1 MLLLD
6 HHMEE
11 MLLVGLVPEVEA
23 LAPLVEEPPPLG
35 DTESQPPL
43 PLPLPNIPVGGRLAH
58 FAQNWAEI
66 TDDKWVLS
74 LIRKG
79 YRIPFKERPIL
90 SPNPTFFQ
98 QPLSLQLEEEVAS
111 LLSKGAVEEII
122 PECPGYYS
130 RIFLVPKK
138 NGKLR
143 LIIDLSMLN
152 RSVYTETFKM
162 EIQRKVRNAVQLND
176 WAFSLDLTDAYM
188 HIPIHHR
195 SRKYLRFMLRGRV
208 YQFKALPFGLSTSP
222 FVFTRLMIVIATFLR
237 RRAITLHPYLDDWL
251 ARNQN
256 RQKLLEHRQF
266 IMWLINS
273 LGLIINYEKSDLVP
287 AQVFTFIGMEF
298 LTHIN
303 IVRVP
308 QARQMKILDSVR
320 IFLQKT
326 SVSARDFLSLLG
338 QLNAA
343 ADFVML
349 GRLHLRPLQMSLH
362 NQWQPQKFPLCH
374 QIGITTKILQHLKW
388 WLQEDLYRHG
398 IPMKIDPPSHTIF
411 TDASLSGWGAHVE
424 PEGLLFHGLW
434 TEDQS
439 RLHINV
445 LEMKAIFLSLTR
457 AVHKV
462 KNSTVLVSTDNTTV
476 VAYIRH
482 QGGTHST
489 VLSEEVWNIL
499 NLCLAH
505 NIQLLAKH
513 IPGRFNTLADRMS
526 RIDKPIS
533 TEWSL
538 NQEIANKIF
547 QIMDFPSID
556 LFATRLNH
564 RLPLYVSPI
573 PDQKALSIDA
583 ISMDWNRIH
592 AYAFP
597 PFHLIQTVINKVRIS
612 QCRIVLIAP
621 LWPDRPW
628 FPELLG
634 LLVSPP
640 VSLPVIPN
648 LLAQLKGRI
657 LHQNPGHLQLH
668 AWELSSNLS
677 EINNFQA
684 KLQSMSPKLEETR
697 PLKSMMQNGK
707 SSVIGRKID
716 PIQATPQIV
725 ADFLT
730 FLFPVKKCQVSTIR
744 GYRSTISNTLKYRTG
759 YNFGSHPVLS
769 ELIKSFA
776 KQRPVDRSLAPK
788 WDLASVLLHMCKAPF
803 EPLDKASLFHLSV
816 KTVFLVTLATA
827 RRVSE
832 VHAFSIDSDHLRFS
846 NLDGSLISRTQLGFL
861 TKNQLPSRAP
871 DSIIIPKL
879 SNFCRKSDNFNRMLC
894 PVRAVK
900 IYLNKTK
907 SLRKHRKRLF
917 IPTQGNQDLAKP
929 TLSRWVKYAI
939 KNAYDTIS
947 KNPLTLFKP
956 RAHELRAISASWA
969 YMNYIPLEEILKPAV
984 WSSTSLFASHYL
996 RDFREQTENL
1006 RAMGPIIA
1014 AQKVV
1019 GGRAN
1024 PVSHQDK

>member
-1 MLLLD
+1 M
-6 HHMEE
+6 
-11 MLLVGLVPEVEA
+11 
-23 LAPLVEEPPPLG
+23 LAPPVEEPPPLG
-35 DTESQPPL
+35 NTEIQSPL
-43 PLPLPNIPVGGRLAH
+43 PLPLPSIPVGGRLAH
-58 FAQNWAEI
+58 FAHNWAEI
-66 TDDKWVLS
+66 TDDEWVLS

-79 YRIPFKERPIL
+79 YRIPFKECPIL
-90 SPNPTFFQ
+90 SPDPTFFQ
-98 QPLSLQLEEEVAS
+98 QPLSQQLEEEVAS

-122 PECPGYYS
+122 PECHGYYS

-143 LIIDLSMLN
+143 LIIDLSVLN
-152 RSVYTETFKM
+152 HFVY
-162 EIQRKVRNAVQLND
+162 IVL
-176 WAFSLDLTDAYM
+176 FSLDLTDAYL

-195 SRKYLRFMLRGRV
+195 SRKYLRFTLRGRV
-208 YQFKALPFGLSTSP
+208 YQFKALPFGLSASP

-256 RQKLLEHRQF
+256 CRKLLEHRQF
-266 IMWLINS
+266 ILSLINS

-320 IFLQKT
+320 MFLQKT

-374 QIGITTKILQHLKW
+374 QIGMTTKILQHLKW

-398 IPMKIDPPSHTIF
+398 VPMKIDPPSHTIF

-489 VLSEEVWNIL
+489 NLSEEMWNIM

-505 NIQLLAKH
+505 NIQLLVKH

-526 RIDKPIS
+526 RMDKPIP

-612 QCRIVLIAP
+612 QCKIVLIAP
-621 LWPDRPW
+621 LWPNKPW
-628 FPELLG
+628 FPELLS

-640 VSLPVIPN
+640 VSLPVMPN

-657 LHQNPGHLQLH
+657 LHQNPGHLH
-668 AWELSSNLS
+668 ATSRLGIVKQSLRDKQFSS
-677 EINNFQA
+677 E
-684 KLQSMSPKLEETR
+684 
-697 PLKSMMQNGK
+697 
-707 SSVIGRKID
+707 
-716 PIQATPQIV
+716 V
-725 ADFLT
+725 AEH
-730 FLFPVKKCQVSTIR
+730 VS
-744 GYRSTISNTLKYRTG
+744 K
-759 YNFGSHPVLS
+759 
-769 ELIKSFA
+769 
-776 KQRPVDRSLAPK
+776 
-788 WDLASVLLHMCKAPF
+788 
-803 EPLDKASLFHLSV
+803 
-816 KTVFLVTLATA
+816 A
-827 RRVSE
+827 RR
-832 VHAFSIDSDHLRFS
+832 DS
-846 NLDGSLISRTQLGFL
+846 T
-861 TKNQLPSRAP
+861 
-871 DSIIIPKL
+871 
-879 SNFCRKSDNFNRMLC
+879 
-894 PVRAVK
+894 VK
-900 IYLNKTK
+900 VY
-907 SLRKHRKRLF
+907 
-917 IPTQGNQDLAKP
+917 DAKWQIF
-929 TLSRWVKYAI
+929 R
-939 KNAYDTIS
+939 D
-947 KNPLTLFKP
+947 
-956 RAHELRAISASWA
+956 WA
-969 YMNYIPLEEILKPAV
+969 
-984 WSSTSLFASHYL
+984 
-996 RDFREQTENL
+996 D
-1006 RAMGPIIA
+1006 
-1014 AQKVV
+1014 
-1019 GGRAN
+1019 
-1024 PVSHQDK
+1024 

>member
-1 MLLLD
+1 
-6 HHMEE
+6 

-23 LAPLVEEPPPLG
+23 LAPLREEPLPLG
-35 DTESQPPL
+35 NTESQP
-43 PLPLPNIPVGGRLAH
+43 PNIPVGGRLAH

-90 SPNPTFFQ
+90 SPNPTFQ
-98 QPLSLQLEEEVAS
+98 QPQSLQLEEEVAS
-111 LLSKGAVEEII
+111 LFSKGAVEEII

-143 LIIDLSMLN
+143 LIIDLSVLN

-162 EIQRKVRNAVQLND
+162 ETQRKVGNAVQLND
-176 WAFSLDLTDAYM
+176 WAFSLDLTDAYL

-195 SRKYLRFMLRGRV
+195 SRKYLRFTLRGHV

-256 RQKLLEHRQF
+256 SQKLLEHRQF
-266 IMWLINS
+266 IMSLINS
-273 LGLIINYEKSDLVP
+273 QGLIINYEKSDLVP

-349 GRLHLRPLQMSLH
+349 GRLRLRPLQMSLH
-362 NQWQPQKFPLCH
+362 NQGQPQKFPLRH

-445 LEMKAIFLSLTR
+445 LEMKAIFLSNMSGSQGKEFHCIGVNGQHYSGSLYKASGRDSFHSSLRGGVEHPEFVPSSQHT
-457 AVHKV
+457 AVSEAHTGQV
-462 KNSTVLVSTDNTTV
+462 QHSSGPDVSNRQTNLHRVVPESGNSK
-476 VAYIRH
+476 
-482 QGGTHST
+482 Q
-489 VLSEEVWNIL
+489 
-499 NLCLAH
+499 
-505 NIQLLAKH
+505 
-513 IPGRFNTLADRMS
+513 
-526 RIDKPIS
+526 
-533 TEWSL
+533 
-538 NQEIANKIF
+538 
-547 QIMDFPSID
+547 DFPD
-556 LFATRLNH
+556 H
-564 RLPLYVSPI
+564 G
-573 PDQKALSIDA
+573 LSINRPVCHTSEPQAATICVTHTGSEGA
-583 ISMDWNRIH
+583 INRCHLDGLECIH

-634 LLVSPP
+634 LLVSPL
-640 VSLPVIPN
+640 VSLPVMPN

-684 KLQSMSPKLEETR
+684 KLQTMSPKLEETR
-697 PLKSMMQNGK
+697 PFKSMMQNGK
-707 SSVIGRKID
+707 SSVIG
-716 PIQATPQIV
+716 QING
-725 ADFLT
+725 
-730 FLFPVKKCQVSTIR
+730 R
-744 GYRSTISNTLKYRTG
+744 
-759 YNFGSHPVLS
+759 
-769 ELIKSFA
+769 LI
-776 KQRPVDRSLAPK
+776 
-788 WDLASVLLHMCKAPF
+788 
-803 EPLDKASLFHLSV
+803 
-816 KTVFLVTLATA
+816 
-827 RRVSE
+827 
-832 VHAFSIDSDHLRFS
+832 
-846 NLDGSLISRTQLGFL
+846 
-861 TKNQLPSRAP
+861 
-871 DSIIIPKL
+871 
-879 SNFCRKSDNFNRMLC
+879 
-894 PVRAVK
+894 
-900 IYLNKTK
+900 
-907 SLRKHRKRLF
+907 
-917 IPTQGNQDLAKP
+917 
-929 TLSRWVKYAI
+929 LSR
-939 KNAYDTIS
+939 
-947 KNPLTLFKP
+947 PLP
-956 RAHELRAISASWA
+956 R
-969 YMNYIPLEEILKPAV
+969 
-984 WSSTSLFASHYL
+984 
-996 RDFREQTENL
+996 
-1006 RAMGPIIA
+1006 
-1014 AQKVV
+1014 
-1019 GGRAN
+1019 
-1024 PVSHQDK
+1024 